1 VPCSLPHWFARHSIQ
16 NLRSQRQSHRPHQ
29 SLLKAVNKLRCKW
42 GRKDDTNASWSS
54 RLKVY
59 IGPQVLVA
67 SISQW
72 GRQYHPTSR
81 NQEEALHSHCF
92 LDFQTLQCEWEIQEE
107 CNNVRKLT
115 LVGGASGGM
124 FSLMCRSLRAWTV
137 VVPPPTT
144 GDDDLCRDA
153 PSPKGSLSHCCCWE
167 SDPRMTRARPIPP
180 PFTMSDYLPHLLSE
194 TLQEIPLHKRFKP

>member
-1 VPCSLPHWFARHSIQ
+1 MTPLPADQAGQKCILALKS
-16 NLRSQRQSHRPHQ
+16 
-29 SLLKAVNKLRCKW
+29 SLLLFPNGEDNIIPHLGIRRRLYTPIVFW
-42 GRKDDTNASWSS
+42 IS
-54 RLKVY
+54 RLFRK
-59 IGPQVLVA
+59 
-67 SISQW
+67 
-72 GRQYHPTSR
+72 
-81 NQEEALHSHCF
+81 
-92 LDFQTLQCEWEIQEE
+92 CEWEIQEE
-107 CNNVRKLT
+107 CNNARKLT

-124 FSLMCRSLRAWTV
+124 FSLMCRSLREWTV

-194 TLQEIPLHKRFKP
+194 TLQEVPLHKRFKP